1 MGLCASVGEAVDD
14 VVVFMVEVLV
24 VVEVLVLDGAV
35 EDVVLDE
42 DLEVDVELVEVP
54 VEVLVLDDVDVEVLV
69 DVVEGRVLVVELVVE
84 VDDTARDETAAT
96 L

>member
-1 MGLCASVGEAVDD
+1 M
-14 VVVFMVEVLV
+14 VVFMVEVLV